1 MANKKKS
8 LNSIFLDANVI
19 VKVLD
24 GFEVPELFEFADTS
38 EIYTSAVCFNIIAY
52 LWEIGKIDCSKDEFN
67 KFFASITLLEVGEYE
82 CFQALEISNYKDIE
96 DGIQI
101 LCAQNNSMDMLL
113 TYDKKMFTKY
123 HNNGSLQMI
132 LCK

>member
-8 LNSIFLDANVI
+8 LNSIFLDVNVI

-24 GFEVPELFEFADTS
+24 GFEVPELFELADTS

-52 LWEIGKIDCSKDEFN
+52 LWEIGKIGCSKDEFN
-67 KFFASITLLEVGEYE
+67 KFFANIALLEVGEYE

-101 LCAQNNSMDMLL
+101 MCAQNNSMDMLL
-113 TYDKKMFTKY
+113 TYDKKMFNKY
-123 HNNGSLQMI
+123 SKNSGMAI
-132 LCK
+132 TLCK